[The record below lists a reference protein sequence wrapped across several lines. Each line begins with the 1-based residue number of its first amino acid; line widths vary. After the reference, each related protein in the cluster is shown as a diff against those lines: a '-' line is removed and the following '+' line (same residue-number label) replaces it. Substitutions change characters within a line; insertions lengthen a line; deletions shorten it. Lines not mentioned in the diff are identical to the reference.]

1 MPLQCSALLLL
12 ALPAVGTTAGQDTQR
27 TSVNQLPDMAVAI
40 GAIRA

>member
-12 ALPAVGTTAGQDTQR
+12 ALPAVGTTAGQHTQR

-40 GAIRA
+40 GAIHA